1 MKKKNKN
8 QSRKSITAVG
18 AVVAAGLTPG
28 IVTGTP
34 LPLPEPLSSDI
45 NLTAADVVS
54 INGEMYDFEDL
65 FAMNQGDPVSVDQ
78 TLVVVY
84 GSPKAIKKMEEKK
97 KKEEEKKKK
106 EEEKKKKE
114 EEKKK
119 KEEKKKDKD
128 KKKKNDKGQEMREW
142 QIADSAAREE
152 KRQIQEMD
160 ELKAAR
166 EKARRDS
173 IERVMQREYKL
184 VYGPPRP
191 SYESSDP
198 EQVRLEIAEYS
209 KDKAI
214 AYVESIIIAYLDN
227 ISDMGV
233 RFRGEE
239 RKVFYSKTELD
250 SDDKTRLIEEVERS
264 FGVQLTEEM
273 MEQLNTPNRLAQF
286 IVEVIKPANK

>member
-97 KKEEEKKKK
+97 KKEE
-106 EEEKKKKE
+106 
-114 EEKKK
+114 
-119 KEEKKKDKD
+119 KKKDKD
-128 KKKKNDKGQEMREW
+128 KKKEKDKGQEMREL

-160 ELKAAR
+160 EHKAAR

-264 FGVQLTEEM
+264 FSVQLTEEM

>member
-97 KKEEEKKKK
+97 KKEE
-106 EEEKKKKE
+106 
-114 EEKKK
+114 
-119 KEEKKKDKD
+119 KKKDKD
-128 KKKKNDKGQEMREW
+128 KKKEKDKGQEMREL

-264 FGVQLTEEM
+264 FSVQLTEEM

>member
-84 GSPKAIKKMEEKK
+84 GSPKAMKKM
-97 KKEEEKKKK
+97 
-106 EEEKKKKE
+106 EEKKKKE

-128 KKKKNDKGQEMREW
+128 KKKKKDKGQEMREW

>member
-78 TLVVVY
+78 TVVVVY
-84 GSPKAIKKMEEKK
+84 GSPKAMKKM
-97 KKEEEKKKK
+97 
-106 EEEKKKKE
+106 EEKKKKE

-128 KKKKNDKGQEMREW
+128 KKKKNDKDQEMREW

-209 KDKAI
+209 KDEAI

>member
-97 KKEEEKKKK
+97 KKEE
-106 EEEKKKKE
+106 
-114 EEKKK
+114 
-119 KEEKKKDKD
+119 KKKDKD

-209 KDKAI
+209 KDEAI
-214 AYVESIIIAYLDN
+214 AYVESKIIAYLDN

>member
-97 KKEEEKKKK
+97 KKEE
-106 EEEKKKKE
+106 
-114 EEKKK
+114 
-119 KEEKKKDKD
+119 KKKDKD
-128 KKKKNDKGQEMREW
+128 KKKEKDKGQEMREL

-250 SDDKTRLIEEVERS
+250 SDDKTRLIEEVEHS

>member
-97 KKEEEKKKK
+97 KKEE
-106 EEEKKKKE
+106 
-114 EEKKK
+114 
-119 KEEKKKDKD
+119 KKKDKD
-128 KKKKNDKGQEMREW
+128 KKKEKDKGQEMREL

-160 ELKAAR
+160 EHKAAR

-250 SDDKTRLIEEVERS
+250 SDDKTRLIEEVEHS

>member
-78 TLVVVY
+78 TVVVVY
-84 GSPKAIKKMEEKK
+84 GSPKAMKKM
-97 KKEEEKKKK
+97 
-106 EEEKKKKE
+106 EEKKKKE

-128 KKKKNDKGQEMREW
+128 KKKKKDKGQEMREW

>member
-1 MKKKNKN
+1 MKKKKKD
-8 QSRKSITAVG
+8 QARKSITAVG

-28 IVTGTP
+28 IVTGT
-34 LPLPEPLSSDI
+34 PLPEPLSSDI

-65 FAMNQGDPVSVDQ
+65 FAMNQADPVPVDQ
-78 TLVVVY
+78 IVVVY
-84 GSPKAIKKMEEKK
+84 GSPKAMKKM

-106 EEEKKKKE
+106 EEEKRKKE

-119 KEEKKKDKD
+119 KKKKDKD
-128 KKKKNDKGQEMREW
+128 QEIREW
-142 QIADSAAREE
+142 QMADSAAREE
-152 KRQIQEMD
+152 ERRIQEMN

-191 SYESSDP
+191 SYKSLDP

-209 KDKAI
+209 KDEAI
-214 AYVESIIIAYLDN
+214 AYVESTIIAYLDN

-233 RFRGEE
+233 RFRGED
-239 RKVFYSKTELD
+239 RKVYYSKTELD
-250 SDDKTRLIEEVERS
+250 SEDKTSLIEEAERS

-273 MEQLNTPNRLAQF
+273 MEHLNTPNRLAQF
-286 IVEVIKPANK
+286 IVEVIKPTKK

>member
-106 EEEKKKKE
+106 EE
-114 EEKKK
+114 
-119 KEEKKKDKD
+119 KKKDKD
-128 KKKKNDKGQEMREW
+128 KKKKNDKDQEMREW